1 MLSRIVKGHG
11 FFFAGICTAIMLC
24 AWNPTVAGTPDVIKK
39 SIKGWTTCNGIA
51 DDAQGVARAFS
62 AASHSAFT
70 LVVDCPVRI
79 SVGMDIARVVFFEDG
94 ADVEFTPSGKFIVDS
109 VFIPTFVIANSKN
122 IRMTNWNVEYDASLP
137 VDPNSSTGGGYEDNG
152 RFVAGHLP
160 GGAFNSFRLT
170 KWLTANR
177 GIVFDSHE
185 GYSTAKWASP
195 TNVSAVFYLS
205 GDTSNVT
212 VTGMHV
218 SVPAT
223 AGANRF
229 VPVVFSLNS
238 DFKSNQTVNAK
249 TPFTSQYFAVPHDL
263 TFSNIT
269 LDGTYMG
276 WVGSAQNA
284 VFDTIQSLRYG
295 DLQDAQGEH
304 IGGVGAWFAPPH
316 LIYLN
321 YVQDGDPALFNRNIQ
336 ISNVT
341 DYGVRLGRARD
352 SGISGSGTGN
362 ALSLKIGCVDCSV
375 NNYKSSRPDG
385 FLDVL
390 YSNGLTIS
398 NVTASY
404 DSAFLNN
411 IYPGWRF
418 PKPPYTNVKFENI
431 SLTDTAAT
439 TVHLPIDNAYHD
451 TNQDLQFKN
460 VHVAINRWAGY
471 GTQPFPTIAGSTN
484 DVVLGYSIKTNELTM
499 TRSIQ
504 GTVEATIQATPM
516 TVRAGG
522 STVLNWNVHNANS
535 CSTLGAW
542 TGDTGLGGTRQITL
556 QKAGNYDFTV
566 ECRNGASTSSAT
578 VRVIV
583 GS

>member
-1 MLSRIVKGHG
+1 
-11 FFFAGICTAIMLC
+11 
-24 AWNPTVAGTPDVIKK
+24 
-39 SIKGWTTCNGIA
+39 
-51 DDAQGVARAFS
+51 
-62 AASHSAFT
+62 
-70 LVVDCPVRI
+70 
-79 SVGMDIARVVFFEDG
+79 
-94 ADVEFTPSGKFIVDS
+94 VEFSGDGKLTLDNTL
-109 VFIPTFVIANSKN
+109 IPAFVIANSRN
-122 IRMTNWNVEYDASLP
+122 ITLTNWVVEYDASLP
-137 VDPNSSTGGGYEDNG
+137 VDPNSSTGGGYEDAG
-152 RFVAGHLP
+152 RFVAGQLP

-170 KWLTANR
+170 QWLTANR
-177 GIVFDSHE
+177 GVVFDSRE

-195 TNVSAVFYLS
+195 TNVSTVFYLS

-223 AGANRF
+223 AGADRF

-249 TPFTSQYFAVPHDL
+249 TPFTSQYYAVPHDL

-284 VFDTIQSLRYG
+284 VFDTIQSLRYA
-295 DLQDAQGEH
+295 DLQDARGEH

-418 PKPPYTNVKFENI
+418 PKPPYTNLKFENI

-439 TVHLPIDNAYHD
+439 TVHLPIEDAA
-451 TNQDLQFKN
+451 NQNNQNNQGIHFKN
-460 VHVAINRWAGY
+460 VHVGINKWSGAGR
-471 GTQPFPTIAGSTN
+471 FPVPSITGREGDSSLDFDVDSDGSSTKNFQSRGVSLTLRAAPRTVQVGGSTHLDWESKN
-484 DVVLGYSIKTNELTM
+484 G
-499 TRSIQ
+499 
-504 GTVEATIQATPM
+504 GTCSLKGAWSGSVAAEGSRTVTLPSAGTYDFTIEC
-516 TVRAGG
+516 AGG
-522 STVLNWNVHNANS
+522 SVPAIATISV
-535 CSTLGAW
+535 
-542 TGDTGLGGTRQITL
+542 
-556 QKAGNYDFTV
+556 
-566 ECRNGASTSSAT
+566 TS
-578 VRVIV
+578 R
-583 GS
+583 